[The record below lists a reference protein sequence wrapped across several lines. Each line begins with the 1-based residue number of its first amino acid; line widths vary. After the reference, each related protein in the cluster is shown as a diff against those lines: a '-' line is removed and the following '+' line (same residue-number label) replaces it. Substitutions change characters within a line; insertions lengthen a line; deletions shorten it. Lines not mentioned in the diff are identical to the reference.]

1 MLVTANIFQPL
12 ITVFEAVLKFFHN
25 SIGVP
30 WGWSIVLL
38 TVAIRLLLV
47 PLAVK
52 QFHSMQKLQRIAP
65 ELKRVQAK
73 YKADKQRQQQEIMKL
88 YQEHGVNPFGSCLPL
103 AAQIPVMISL
113 YFMLRKDLRT
123 NICPSVQPHHL
134 VNGHSVINTA
144 HLVPCGSHG
153 GAGFLFI
160 NDLTNKAHGAPL
172 IVLAVLY
179 VVTQLAASLLMSV
192 KSDDPQ
198 QERMRKMMMF
208 LPVLF
213 VFIFLSFPAGVI
225 VYYITFNLF
234 MIPQQYFIRRR
245 LGPMGVP
252 VAAAAG
258 VDGAVVASGDG
269 GGTPEGEPG
278 NGAGGLAGVLRRARG
293 EAKAEEERE
302 PVAAAAR
309 PRARGTAPPPPPR
322 KRKKR
327 SGRRR

>member
-1 MLVTANIFQPL
+1 MVLTANIFQPL

-25 SIGVP
+25 SLGVP
-30 WGWSIVLL
+30 WGWAIVLL

-65 ELKRVQAK
+65 ELKKVQGR
-73 YKADKQRQQQEIMKL
+73 YKDDKQRQQQEIMKL

-103 AAQIPVMISL
+103 VAQIPVMISL
-113 YFMLRKDLRT
+113 YFMLRRDLRQ
-123 NICPSVQPHHL
+123 NICPQVQPHHL

-144 HLVPCGSHG
+144 AHLKSCGPHG

-160 NDLTNKAHGAPL
+160 SDLTSSAKGASL
-172 IVLAVLY
+172 IALAVLY
-179 VVTQLAASLLMSV
+179 VATQLAASLLMSV

-208 LPVLF
+208 MPVLF
-213 VFIFLSFPAGVI
+213 VFIFLSFPTGVL

-234 MIPQQYFIRRR
+234 MIPQQLYIRRR
-245 LGPMGVP
+245 LGPP
-252 VAAAAG
+252 TALVADSGGGGPAG
-258 VDGAVVASGDG
+258 GAGPPPSAGDG
-269 GGTPEGEPG
+269 NGSGGLGG
-278 NGAGGLAGVLRRARG
+278 LLRGLAGGQPKA
-293 EAKAEEERE
+293 AEECE
-302 PVAAAAR
+302 PVGAGAR
-309 PRARGTAPPPPPR
+309 TRTRTAAPPPPPR
-322 KRKKR
+322 KKKKR